1 MALTLEDVKKYR
13 EEKNV
18 GTSSGVESVRA
29 ARERLSQGL
38 PAFSQPESQTQSR
51 ISTKPK
57 DIVSSRARQ
66 GKSLKANYLTKKKLL
81 GVEDPEAGPS
91 VRKVGQNPPEKRIDS
106 RNISRDASAAA
117 KQYGVSYTGD
127 AEETLRTAGRA
138 AYGEGKAA
146 DAKALFEKAD
156 AQKEWKE
163 TPSFH
168 SSMLAPAS
176 EGQPSGVDNI
186 PVYSGRLHEKY
197 GAGDYLSAAGHA
209 AMGTIS
215 GMSNGVVQTAKA
227 FNDLARS
234 GFELASGLK
243 TTDGLQP
250 LWDLY
255 NRLDQNAQDRVAEDI
270 RTGKMSEPTYAII
283 SGLTQQIPTVALAI
297 LSGGSSVAA
306 EGASAA
312 LGNPSAVEAG
322 IKALPQMF
330 KDPQFLFSFTQTFGP
345 TYQDA
350 RENGANPAQAFLAA
364 VVDALPESAIEVGG
378 GLETALA
385 EGPVTGAK
393 DLIGRI
399 GKSALE
405 EAGEEIRQ
413 DPFSGLARMTYDP
426 GVNKVSLTD
435 EDAVVNPVRGA
446 KSAFYAFITSALSGG
461 VGTTLRTAQDYHT
474 IGTQVKESGNLNSML
489 LTAMDSQDETLRDQ
503 AADLAY
509 QVKSGKNVSSAAVGK
524 MALQVAEEVNR
535 EQTAALQEN
544 TRQWVERHQEDIK
557 QIDAAETAWEE
568 AWKDPEKRKASLAD
582 AEESA
587 QKEQK
592 RSAAAEA
599 ARRAAEARQENATQ
613 RRKAA
618 AESQQ
623 GGKTPVSVSMAEQ
636 LGENGRKAYEY
647 TLEKSGVEEEGIR
660 PAFLAYYTYGLAGSA
675 MENVPEEFKS
685 ALSGDAAYRAWAS
698 GQNDAA
704 VSLRNDQEKVKFAS
718 LAGEDS
724 GLVYDDFVNEAVK
737 SGRSR
742 VDINEEN
749 RTYLSA
755 ETAEQINETAK
766 ALGLRVQ
773 FADSVRGGT
782 ANAQISGDT
791 ILIEKD
797 NPNPVLAIAGHEFG
811 HRLQEL
817 APEEY
822 RRFRESILEGRE
834 QEVRDKAAQYAKLG
848 VNVTYEEAMNEV
860 ANDQAGLLMDGGEVL
875 DRFIEQHRSD
885 RTLLQ
890 KMRDAIRSFI
900 DKVTGKERKRLETAE
915 GKLEAALNAA
925 AKEAKALQKKSA
937 GDMMGKGK
945 YSLKEDENY
954 GTVRRN
960 QTESEGVGAS
970 GAASARAGQ
979 ASDTGRSGQNRQGV
993 GGEVRSEVGSTVR
1006 REDFLREHR
1015 ERGDRSVSLK
1025 SGAIYAYHEATETEL
1040 NDNARKAV
1048 SILKELGIP
1057 CFTTTDGIHIYANG
1071 KTRTSSQAVT
1081 IRDGSDV
1088 KVSISAKMGTEGVST
1103 AYHEAFHFLGDIA
1116 PAIRNKLQGIIRE
1129 SIVKNRSY
1137 ETFAN
1142 RIAEGYQIPL
1152 DPSQRTKAQEA
1163 KFQEELNAYI
1173 CGEIMARNPGSEAWQ
1188 LIRNFIPDTDAVYSA
1203 VVDMYTDFKAQ
1214 QKGDAKF
1221 SLKTD
1226 SQGRELSEE
1235 QQKFFKDSKVRDEDG
1250 RLLTM
1255 YHGTRAEN
1263 GDFTVF
1269 DYSKAVK
1276 KGGLGL
1282 KALGKGNYFTS
1293 KQLNGSERFGSR
1305 VIEAY
1310 LNVTNP
1316 FIYDG
1321 ANGDTVSLAEQV
1333 QKKTGI
1339 STQGMNTDALQDA
1352 MRKLGYDGIVEYRR
1366 DGSLGIAVTFDSE
1379 QIKYTTNQK
1388 PTSDPDI
1395 RYSLKNVD
1403 GYEQFRRDL
1412 QEWVK
1417 DGRPSGERFILGS
1430 TGSVLQGLGAIES
1443 DIYMNGDKIST
1454 ILKEHPEMSLR
1465 EIQRIPEML
1474 EDPVLVLKSKGTGKG
1489 GNNSRMVL
1497 YSSIKA
1503 QNGQP
1508 VLAVLDLR
1516 PQENGFLLDDM
1527 QKVNSSYTKD
1537 NPARFVTGSDVLYA
1551 DKKRTIPLLRQFGLT
1566 ITSRQLLRSGSIG
1579 SISYNGNL
1587 VNMEGMPFSSV
1598 VDFAEEEAEFSLK
1611 TGTITKSYEAVL
1623 EENRLLREQMK
1634 DYRSLKKQNRN
1645 LQESRDYWKG
1655 QTKPTKEVSTDR
1667 KAVGKAA
1674 SELLKSYSSEA
1685 DVSDIQDRLQNLYD
1699 SIARGDEG
1707 VSYEEAWKRAEAI
1720 AKAVIDKAVAKESL
1734 GESYQELLSYLKDT
1748 KIRVEEG
1755 TKSDIPD
1762 YSAFQRQQ
1770 KGRLS
1775 LNSQDGAGIDQVY
1788 QELAERWPEFFDET
1802 EYTNPSDQLLQIADV
1817 ADQLRQVEE
1826 YNPFEGEMDQVV
1838 AGAANE
1844 ILERFFDLPQTKKT
1858 FADRQEAK
1866 LNAAK
1871 AQGKQQVQKV
1881 REEYKERLDKLRQA
1895 NRQRVA
1901 DAIDRE
1907 RAKRDR
1913 KLQELKDRYAA
1924 RDAAG
1929 RESRNARELRAK
1941 IIRHTSELSKKL
1953 LHPSDKHHIPEKLRT
1968 AVSVMLESINLESP
1982 YRVDE
1987 NGKRQKGGS
1996 GSPTRRTAA
2005 FLALKEQYAHIAAEG
2020 GDIVIDPALF
2030 GDAALDIQG
2039 GFDTVISMKNIRLA
2053 DMSTEQLQTVWQVVK
2068 AVEHS
2073 VSTAGKL
2080 LSKTKYDGTT
2090 AWASAISA
2098 DTAGRRTKESLTKGH
2113 ASMDLENPYTFF
2125 SHYGEAGQVIFR
2137 TLRNAQDQQQMMK
2150 SHVAEEAGKIADPA
2164 TVERLEKSAHT
2175 FSTERGDTLT
2185 LSTDQVMELYELAKR
2200 GQARDHLLM
2209 GGIIQPEVKSARVR
2223 RGTDSIRLSEADLAA
2238 ITETLTQEQKQ
2249 IADRLQGMTTGIL
2262 ADYGNE
2268 ASMAAYG
2275 YKKFTGK
2282 DYWPINS
2289 AGEGLH
2295 SSVEKNQDRTRS
2307 IRNIGMAQA
2316 TTPHAN
2322 NPLEL
2327 PGIFNTFADHVSD
2340 MTKYAAW
2347 LCTMEDMDRLFN
2359 YKFRDEEGN
2368 LTGKTMKGMLD
2379 RVGGPGSQKYWR
2391 NLMEDIQNGIGG
2403 SNDSAMWS
2411 MAGKAIGTFKAASVS
2426 GNIRVVIQQ
2435 PTAFFR
2441 AADVLEAKD
2450 MTRGLVRGV
2459 TKGNGWEKALRY
2471 APIAVIKDDGSFDIS
2486 NPRQMKEVL
2495 FDGRSLVQKV
2505 NDTLSSP
2512 AGKADAITWGKLW
2525 NASEWAVAREHPD
2538 LVKGSEEFYR
2548 ETARQFTE
2556 VIDQT
2561 QVVDGV
2567 LQRSNIMRS
2576 SNEVVKQATSFMG
2589 EPIMSLNMMMR
2600 AYDRARYETT
2610 PVKRKKAVKRMVR
2623 TASALVVTNV
2633 VNALVVS
2640 LVDAARDD
2648 DPDKDLAEKYRIA
2661 LLGDY
2666 DPEGTIWDN
2675 IRAGLSANLIEALN
2689 PLALIPFVKD
2699 ALSMVEGYEVKRMDA
2714 QGLAE
2719 LIDAAK
2725 KWEKLGSGRYTV
2737 AYLLKDTAGSVS
2749 KLTGIPIGN
2758 VLRDLSALTNTGIS
2772 AADSFGADTVE
2783 LRYRLSRTMYDVKNS
2798 QNLGLFTGLIW
2809 EARQKGNEELARTIY
2824 NDLIRSGWSN
2834 EKLDQ
2839 RLNTLAKKALDGSD
2853 LVSQYLDAEEK
2864 GNASGMEKAAA
2875 AAGDRGFS
2883 GQEFQAAV
2891 NQERNRRK
2899 KGSEEAAAGQEIQDG
2914 YWAGGETEYSYGN
2927 LYQAVR
2933 NGDSASVSSIRKALE
2948 ASGKSEKDIDSAV
2961 KSRIRAD
2968 LKDSFWESG
2977 SLGDPDVRKFL
2988 QLLSEWDSGTDGK
3001 DYLEKATWKKWKET
3015 YQGGKGEYPEYRKYY
3030 DILKKVFEYENAEII
3045 RKGKGEK

>member
-1 MALTLEDVKKYR
+1 
-13 EEKNV
+13 
-18 GTSSGVESVRA
+18 
-29 ARERLSQGL
+29 
-38 PAFSQPESQTQSR
+38 
-51 ISTKPK
+51 
-57 DIVSSRARQ
+57 
-66 GKSLKANYLTKKKLL
+66 
-81 GVEDPEAGPS
+81 
-91 VRKVGQNPPEKRIDS
+91 
-106 RNISRDASAAA
+106 
-117 KQYGVSYTGD
+117 
-127 AEETLRTAGRA
+127 
-138 AYGEGKAA
+138 
-146 DAKALFEKAD
+146 
-156 AQKEWKE
+156 
-163 TPSFH
+163 
-168 SSMLAPAS
+168 
-176 EGQPSGVDNI
+176 
-186 PVYSGRLHEKY
+186 
-197 GAGDYLSAAGHA
+197 
-209 AMGTIS
+209 
-215 GMSNGVVQTAKA
+215 
-227 FNDLARS
+227 
-234 GFELASGLK
+234 
-243 TTDGLQP
+243 
-250 LWDLY
+250 
-255 NRLDQNAQDRVAEDI
+255 
-270 RTGKMSEPTYAII
+270 
-283 SGLTQQIPTVALAI
+283 
-297 LSGGSSVAA
+297 
-306 EGASAA
+306 
-312 LGNPSAVEAG
+312 
-322 IKALPQMF
+322 
-330 KDPQFLFSFTQTFGP
+330 
-345 TYQDA
+345 
-350 RENGANPAQAFLAA
+350 
-364 VVDALPESAIEVGG
+364 
-378 GLETALA
+378 
-385 EGPVTGAK
+385 
-393 DLIGRI
+393 
-399 GKSALE
+399 
-405 EAGEEIRQ
+405 
-413 DPFSGLARMTYDP
+413 MTHDP

-509 QVKSGKNVSSAAVGK
+509 QVKSGKEVSSAAVGK

-544 TRQWVERHQEDIK
+544 ARQWVERHQEDIK

-568 AWKDPEKRKASLAD
+568 AWKDPEKRKASLSD

-592 RSAAAEA
+592 RNA
-599 ARRAAEARQENATQ
+599 AAEARQEALRENTVQ
-613 RRKAA
+613 RRRAA
-618 AESQQ
+618 AEGQQ
-623 GGKTPVSVSMAEQ
+623 GGKAPASVSMAEQ

-647 TLEKSGVEEEGIR
+647 TLEKSSGEEAGIR
-660 PAFLAYYTYGLAGSA
+660 PAFLAYYTYGLVGSP

-724 GLVYDDFVNEAVK
+724 GLVYDDFVNEAVR

-742 VDINEEN
+742 VDVNEEN

-773 FADSVRGGT
+773 FADSVRDGT

-834 QEVRDKAAQYAKLG
+834 QEVRDKAAQYAKQG

-860 ANDQAGLLMDGGEVL
+860 ANDQAGLLMDGGEIL

-925 AKEAKALQKKSA
+925 AKEVKALQKKAA

-945 YSLKEDENY
+945 YSLKEDEKN

-960 QTESEGVGAS
+960 QTESEGAGAS
-970 GAASARAGQ
+970 GAASARTGQ
-979 ASDTGRSGQNRQGV
+979 TADAGRSGQNRQGV
-993 GGEVRSEVGSTVR
+993 GSEVRSEVGSTVR
-1006 REDFLREHR
+1006 REEFLREHR
-1015 ERGDRSVSLK
+1015 ERGDRSVRLK
-1025 SGAIYAYHEATETEL
+1025 GEYLYAYHEATETEL
-1040 NDNARKAV
+1040 NDDAKKTV
-1048 SILKELGIP
+1048 GILKDLDIP
-1057 CFTTTDGIHIYANG
+1057 YFTNTDGLHIYANG
-1071 KTRTSSQAVT
+1071 NTRTSTQSVT
-1081 IRDGSDV
+1081 IHDGANT
-1088 KVSISAKMGTEGVST
+1088 KIAVSANMETEGVAT
-1103 AYHEAFHFLGDIA
+1103 AYHEAFHFLRDVA
-1116 PAIRNKLQGIIRE
+1116 PALRTKLQETIRE
-1129 SIVKNRSY
+1129 NIVENKSY
-1137 ETFAN
+1137 EAFSS
-1142 RIAEGYQIPL
+1142 RIAEAYQIPL
-1152 DPSQRTKAQEA
+1152 DSSQRTKAQEA

-1188 LIRNFIPDTDAVYSA
+1188 LIRNFIPNTDAVYSA

-1214 QKGDAKF
+1214 QKGNAKF

-1235 QQKFFKDSKVRDEDG
+1235 QQKFFKDSKVRDESG
-1250 RLLTM
+1250 KLMIM
-1255 YHGTRAEN
+1255 YRGGNE
-1263 GDFTVF
+1263 DFTVF
-1269 DYSKAVK
+1269 DRKKSRYSNLYGRGFYFTDSEAHARQYGNAKAFYLNITAPVSTTETTITREQMRKFLKAVAANEDDFSFENY
-1276 KGGLGL
+1276 GCDATVSSVL
-1282 KALGKGNYFTS
+1282 KSIYGKSDFAMLYDVNQTAIGDMVAAVELFNEVNGTS
-1293 KQLNGSERFGSR
+1293 
-1305 VIEAY
+1305 
-1310 LNVTNP
+1310 
-1316 FIYDG
+1316 YDG
-1321 ANGDTVSLAEQV
+1321 LILDTETVAFQS
-1333 QKKTGI
+1333 
-1339 STQGMNTDALQDA
+1339 N
-1352 MRKLGYDGIVEYRR
+1352 
-1366 DGSLGIAVTFDSE
+1366 
-1379 QIKYTTNQK
+1379 QIKSVANQK

-1395 RYSLKNVD
+1395 RY
-1403 GYEQFRRDL
+1403 
-1412 QEWVK
+1412 
-1417 DGRPSGERFILGS
+1417 
-1430 TGSVLQGLGAIES
+1430 
-1443 DIYMNGDKIST
+1443 
-1454 ILKEHPEMSLR
+1454 
-1465 EIQRIPEML
+1465 
-1474 EDPVLVLKSKGTGKG
+1474 
-1489 GNNSRMVL
+1489 
-1497 YSSIKA
+1497 
-1503 QNGQP
+1503 
-1508 VLAVLDLR
+1508 
-1516 PQENGFLLDDM
+1516 
-1527 QKVNSSYTKD
+1527 
-1537 NPARFVTGSDVLYA
+1537 
-1551 DKKRTIPLLRQFGLT
+1551 
-1566 ITSRQLLRSGSIG
+1566 
-1579 SISYNGNL
+1579 
-1587 VNMEGMPFSSV
+1587 
-1598 VDFAEEEAEFSLK
+1598 SLK

-1645 LQESRDYWKG
+1645 LQENRDYWKG
-1655 QTKPTKEVSTDR
+1655 QTKTTKEVTTDR
-1667 KAVGKAA
+1667 KAVEKAA
-1674 SELLKSYSSEA
+1674 AELLKSYSSEA
-1685 DVSDIQDRLQNLYD
+1685 DVSDIQERLQNLYD

-1788 QELAERWPEFFDET
+1788 LELAERWPEFFDET

-1826 YNPFEGEMDQVV
+1826 YNPFEGDGMDQVV

-1871 AQGKQQVQKV
+1871 AQGKQQAEKI

-1901 DAIDRE
+1901 EVIGKE
-1907 RAKRDR
+1907 RSRGDR
-1913 KLQELKDRYAA
+1913 KLQALKDRYAA

-1929 RESRNARELRAK
+1929 RERRNARELRAK
-1941 IIRHTSELSKKL
+1941 IVRHTSELSKKL

-1968 AVSVMLESINLESP
+1968 AVSAMLESINLESP

-2005 FLALKEQYAHIAAEG
+2005 FLALKEQYARIAAEG

-2030 GDAALDIQG
+2030 GDAARDIQG
-2039 GFDTVISMKNIRLA
+2039 GFDAVISMKNIRLA

-2080 LSKTKYDGTT
+2080 LSKAKYDGTT
-2090 AWASAISA
+2090 AWANAISA
-2098 DTAGRRTKESLTKGH
+2098 DTAGRRTKESLTRGH
-2113 ASMDLENPYTFF
+2113 ASMDLENPYTYF
-2125 SHYGEAGQVIFR
+2125 SHYGEAGQAIFR
-2137 TLRNAQDQQQMMK
+2137 ALRNAQDQQQMMK

-2164 TVERLEKSAHT
+2164 TVEKLEKSAHT
-2175 FSTERGDTLT
+2175 FSTEQGDALT

-2209 GGIIQPEVKSARVR
+2209 GGIIQPEVKSAGVR

-2238 ITETLTQEQKQ
+2238 ITGTLTQEQKQ

-2450 MTRGLVRGV
+2450 MTRGLVRRV

-2486 NPRQMKEVL
+2486 NPRQTKEVL
-2495 FDGRSLVQKV
+2495 FDGRGLVQKV

-2600 AYDRARYETT
+2600 AYDRARYETD

-2648 DPDKDLAEKYRIA
+2648 DPDKDYAEKYREA
-2661 LLGDY
+2661 LLGEYSKDKSL
-2666 DPEGTIWDN
+2666 WDN

-2749 KLTGIPIGN
+2749 KLTEIPIGN
-2758 VLRDLSALTNTGIS
+2758 VLRDLSATINTTIS
-2772 AADSFGADTVE
+2772 FADSFGADTVE
-2783 LRYRLSRTMYDVKNS
+2783 LRYRLSKTMYDVKNS
-2798 QNLGLFTGLIW
+2798 QNLGIFTGLIW
-2809 EARQKGNEELARTIY
+2809 EARQKGNEELASEIY
-2824 NDLIRSGWSN
+2824 NNLGRSGWTR
-2834 EKLDQ
+2834 EQLDQ
-2839 RLNTLAKKALDGSD
+2839 RVNNLAQKAEKGAAAAQAY
-2853 LVSQYLDAEEK
+2853 VDAEER
-2864 GNASGMEKAAA
+2864 GSASGMEKATET
-2875 AAGDRGFS
+2875 AGNLGISDD
-2883 GQEFQAAV
+2883 EFKAML
-2891 NQERNRRK
+2891 NKERNRRK
-2899 KGSEEAAAGQEIQDG
+2899 EKDKEPEPWEDIGPD

-2927 LYQAVR
+2927 LYQAVL

-2961 KSRIRAD
+2961 KSRIRTD

-3030 DILKKVFEYENAEII
+3030 DILKKTFGYSNDEII
-3045 RKGKGEK
+3045 RMGKDK

>member
-1 MALTLEDVKKYR
+1 
-13 EEKNV
+13 
-18 GTSSGVESVRA
+18 
-29 ARERLSQGL
+29 
-38 PAFSQPESQTQSR
+38 
-51 ISTKPK
+51 
-57 DIVSSRARQ
+57 
-66 GKSLKANYLTKKKLL
+66 
-81 GVEDPEAGPS
+81 
-91 VRKVGQNPPEKRIDS
+91 
-106 RNISRDASAAA
+106 
-117 KQYGVSYTGD
+117 
-127 AEETLRTAGRA
+127 
-138 AYGEGKAA
+138 
-146 DAKALFEKAD
+146 
-156 AQKEWKE
+156 
-163 TPSFH
+163 
-168 SSMLAPAS
+168 
-176 EGQPSGVDNI
+176 
-186 PVYSGRLHEKY
+186 
-197 GAGDYLSAAGHA
+197 
-209 AMGTIS
+209 
-215 GMSNGVVQTAKA
+215 
-227 FNDLARS
+227 
-234 GFELASGLK
+234 
-243 TTDGLQP
+243 
-250 LWDLY
+250 
-255 NRLDQNAQDRVAEDI
+255 
-270 RTGKMSEPTYAII
+270 
-283 SGLTQQIPTVALAI
+283 
-297 LSGGSSVAA
+297 
-306 EGASAA
+306 
-312 LGNPSAVEAG
+312 
-322 IKALPQMF
+322 
-330 KDPQFLFSFTQTFGP
+330 
-345 TYQDA
+345 
-350 RENGANPAQAFLAA
+350 
-364 VVDALPESAIEVGG
+364 
-378 GLETALA
+378 
-385 EGPVTGAK
+385 
-393 DLIGRI
+393 
-399 GKSALE
+399 
-405 EAGEEIRQ
+405 
-413 DPFSGLARMTYDP
+413 MTHDP

-509 QVKSGKNVSSAAVGK
+509 QVKSGKKVSSAAVGK

-544 TRQWVERHQEDIK
+544 ARQWVERHQEDIK

-592 RSAAAEA
+592 RNAAAEA
-599 ARRAAEARQENATQ
+599 ARQAAEARQEALRENAVQ
-613 RRKAA
+613 RRRAA
-618 AESQQ
+618 AEWQQ
-623 GGKTPVSVSMAEQ
+623 GGKAPASVSMAEQ
-636 LGENGRKAYEY
+636 LGESGRKAYEY
-647 TLEKSGVEEEGIR
+647 TLEKSSGEEAGIR
-660 PAFLAYYTYGLAGSA
+660 PAFLACYTYGLAGSP

-724 GLVYDDFVNEAVK
+724 GLVYDDFVNEAVR

-742 VDINEEN
+742 VDVNEEN

-834 QEVRDKAAQYAKLG
+834 QEVRDKAVQYAKLG

-925 AKEAKALQKKSA
+925 AKEAKALQKKAA
-937 GDMMGKGK
+937 GDTMGAEK
-945 YSLKEDENY
+945 YSLKEDGVDGREEAGRNGELRQQTDRSRTEEGQERADRGGKAGNQEAGRVHDGY
-954 GTVRRN
+954 GQRHGGLNPSFGAKPYRTWAEGHVIEPAAGTVTHSEQ
-960 QTESEGVGAS
+960 QTAVEYGVPSFAVSDDVWSKGDVDAPAFSVHGQIYFRETIPESYRGMVAPHEVTHVMRQVEFAPYLDFVERTPTMLNMNDDYTTLVLEHIAALRGQTLDTIDPSILYDEFNAMMYGSIAVGN
-970 GAASARAGQ
+970 
-979 ASDTGRSGQNRQGV
+979 TNIFQNGK
-993 GGEVRSEVGSTVR
+993 GLGMFH
-1006 REDFLREHR
+1006 DF
-1015 ERGDRSVSLK
+1015 D
-1025 SGAIYAYHEATETEL
+1025 AYAKELTEL
-1040 NDNARKAV
+1040 
-1048 SILKELGIP
+1048 
-1057 CFTTTDGIHIYANG
+1057 H
-1071 KTRTSSQAVT
+1071 
-1081 IRDGSDV
+1081 
-1088 KVSISAKMGTEGVST
+1088 
-1103 AYHEAFHFLGDIA
+1103 
-1116 PAIRNKLQGIIRE
+1116 
-1129 SIVKNRSY
+1129 
-1137 ETFAN
+1137 
-1142 RIAEGYQIPL
+1142 
-1152 DPSQRTKAQEA
+1152 QR
-1163 KFQEELNAYI
+1163 
-1173 CGEIMARNPGSEAWQ
+1173 
-1188 LIRNFIPDTDAVYSA
+1188 
-1203 VVDMYTDFKAQ
+1203 FKAEN
-1214 QKGDAKF
+1214 QKDSRF
-1221 SLKTD
+1221 SLKAGT
-1226 SQGRELSEE
+1226 E
-1235 QQKFFKDSKVRDEDG
+1235 SKSAAALQETG
-1250 RLLTM
+1250 RLAKVNSVEDARFSLKKTDGNRTFVEVEEDILDGVPEKDWVSTVKQNLGKKFPNGITIGNNKIYIDKQSRREM
-1255 YHGTRAEN
+1255 TFSRYMQWLYNNDRQLHGDKLRATNNSDEILHAATGWVNEGLRHPRKDNIADFARGEVLLRIGSNDYTADVVVGTR
-1263 GDFTVF
+1263 
-1269 DYSKAVK
+1269 
-1276 KGGLGL
+1276 
-1282 KALGKGNYFTS
+1282 
-1293 KQLNGSERFGSR
+1293 
-1305 VIEAY
+1305 
-1310 LNVTNP
+1310 
-1316 FIYDG
+1316 
-1321 ANGDTVSLAEQV
+1321 
-1333 QKKTGI
+1333 
-1339 STQGMNTDALQDA
+1339 
-1352 MRKLGYDGIVEYRR
+1352 
-1366 DGSLGIAVTFDSE
+1366 
-1379 QIKYTTNQK
+1379 
-1388 PTSDPDI
+1388 
-1395 RYSLKNVD
+1395 
-1403 GYEQFRRDL
+1403 
-1412 QEWVK
+1412 K
-1417 DGRPSGERFILGS
+1417 DGTMILY
-1430 TGSVLQGLGAIES
+1430 
-1443 DIYMNGDKIST
+1443 D
-1454 ILKEHPEMSLR
+1454 
-1465 EIQRIPEML
+1465 
-1474 EDPVLVLKSKGTGKG
+1474 
-1489 GNNSRMVL
+1489 
-1497 YSSIKA
+1497 
-1503 QNGQP
+1503 
-1508 VLAVLDLR
+1508 VLDLQ
-1516 PQENGFLLDDM
+1516 PTAFTEKETDAAIT
-1527 QKVNSSYTKD
+1527 VNPSPGVGRST
-1537 NPARFVTGSDVLYA
+1537 ASVSD
-1551 DKKRTIPLLRQFGLT
+1551 T
-1566 ITSRQLLRSGSIG
+1566 
-1579 SISYNGNL
+1579 SISEKGENVNTNL
-1587 VNMEGMPFSSV
+1587 
-1598 VDFAEEEAEFSLK
+1598 SLK

-1645 LQESRDYWKG
+1645 LKENRDYWKR
-1655 QTKPTKEVSTDR
+1655 QTKTTKEVTTDR
-1667 KAVGKAA
+1667 KAVEKAA
-1674 SELLKSYSSEA
+1674 AELLKSYSSEA

-1788 QELAERWPEFFDET
+1788 LELAERWPEFFDET

-1826 YNPFEGEMDQVV
+1826 YNPFEGDEMDQAV

-1901 DAIDRE
+1901 EVIDRE
-1907 RAKRDR
+1907 RGRADQKIR
-1913 KLQELKDRYAA
+1913 KLKEKYAA

-1929 RESRNARELRAK
+1929 RERRNARELRAK

-1996 GSPTRRTAA
+1996 GSPTRRTTA
-2005 FLALKEQYAHIAAEG
+2005 FLALKEQYARIAAEG

-2039 GFDTVISMKNIRLA
+2039 GFDAVISMKNIRLA

-2080 LSKTKYDGTT
+2080 LSKAKYDGTT
-2090 AWASAISA
+2090 AWANAISA
-2098 DTAGRRTKESLTKGH
+2098 DTAGRRTKESLTRGH
-2113 ASMDLENPYTFF
+2113 ASMDLENPYTYF
-2125 SHYGEAGQVIFR
+2125 SHYGEAGQAIFR

-2164 TVERLEKSAHT
+2164 TVGKLEKSAHT
-2175 FSTERGDTLT
+2175 FSTEWGDTLT

-2209 GGIIQPEVKSARVR
+2209 GGIIQPEVKSAGVR
-2223 RGTDSIRLSEADLAA
+2223 RGTDNIRLSEADLAA
-2238 ITETLTQEQKQ
+2238 ITGILTQEQKQ

-2368 LTGKTMKGMLD
+2368 LTGKTMKGLLD

-2600 AYDRARYETT
+2600 AYDRARYETN

-2699 ALSMVEGYEVKRMDA
+2699 VLSMVEGYEVKRMDA

-2758 VLRDLSALTNTGIS
+2758 VLRDLSALTNAGIS

-2783 LRYRLSRTMYDVKNS
+2783 LRYRLSKTMYDMKNS
-2798 QNLGLFTGLIW
+2798 QNLGIFTGLIW

-2839 RLNTLAKKALDGSD
+2839 RLQALAKKALDGSD

-2864 GNASGMEKAAA
+2864 GSASGMEKAAE

-2899 KGSEEAAAGQEIQDG
+2899 KGSEETDAGQEIQDG

-2927 LYQAVR
+2927 LYQAVL

-3030 DILKKVFEYENAEII
+3030 DILKKTFGYSNDEII
-3045 RKGKGEK
+3045 RMGKDK

>member
-1 MALTLEDVKKYR
+1 
-13 EEKNV
+13 
-18 GTSSGVESVRA
+18 
-29 ARERLSQGL
+29 
-38 PAFSQPESQTQSR
+38 
-51 ISTKPK
+51 
-57 DIVSSRARQ
+57 
-66 GKSLKANYLTKKKLL
+66 
-81 GVEDPEAGPS
+81 
-91 VRKVGQNPPEKRIDS
+91 
-106 RNISRDASAAA
+106 
-117 KQYGVSYTGD
+117 
-127 AEETLRTAGRA
+127 
-138 AYGEGKAA
+138 
-146 DAKALFEKAD
+146 
-156 AQKEWKE
+156 
-163 TPSFH
+163 
-168 SSMLAPAS
+168 
-176 EGQPSGVDNI
+176 
-186 PVYSGRLHEKY
+186 
-197 GAGDYLSAAGHA
+197 
-209 AMGTIS
+209 
-215 GMSNGVVQTAKA
+215 
-227 FNDLARS
+227 
-234 GFELASGLK
+234 
-243 TTDGLQP
+243 
-250 LWDLY
+250 
-255 NRLDQNAQDRVAEDI
+255 
-270 RTGKMSEPTYAII
+270 
-283 SGLTQQIPTVALAI
+283 
-297 LSGGSSVAA
+297 
-306 EGASAA
+306 
-312 LGNPSAVEAG
+312 
-322 IKALPQMF
+322 
-330 KDPQFLFSFTQTFGP
+330 
-345 TYQDA
+345 
-350 RENGANPAQAFLAA
+350 
-364 VVDALPESAIEVGG
+364 
-378 GLETALA
+378 
-385 EGPVTGAK
+385 
-393 DLIGRI
+393 
-399 GKSALE
+399 
-405 EAGEEIRQ
+405 
-413 DPFSGLARMTYDP
+413 MTHDP

-509 QVKSGKNVSSAAVGK
+509 QVKSGKEVSSAAVGK

-544 TRQWVERHQEDIK
+544 ARQWVERHQEDIK

-568 AWKDPEKRKASLAD
+568 AWKDPEKRKASLSD

-592 RSAAAEA
+592 RNA
-599 ARRAAEARQENATQ
+599 AAEARQEALRENTVQ
-613 RRKAA
+613 RRRAA
-618 AESQQ
+618 AEGQQ
-623 GGKTPVSVSMAEQ
+623 GGKAPASVSMAEQ

-647 TLEKSGVEEEGIR
+647 TLEKSSGEEAGIR
-660 PAFLAYYTYGLAGSA
+660 PAFLAYYTYGLVGSP

-724 GLVYDDFVNEAVK
+724 GLVYDDFVNEAVR

-742 VDINEEN
+742 VDVNEEN

-773 FADSVRGGT
+773 FADSVRDGT

-834 QEVRDKAAQYAKLG
+834 QEVRDKAAQYAKQG

-860 ANDQAGLLMDGGEVL
+860 ANDQAGLLMDGGEIL

-925 AKEAKALQKKSA
+925 AKEVKALQKKAA

-945 YSLKEDENY
+945 YSLKEDEKN

-960 QTESEGVGAS
+960 QTESEGAGAS
-970 GAASARAGQ
+970 GAASARTGQ
-979 ASDTGRSGQNRQGV
+979 TADAGRSGQNRQGV
-993 GGEVRSEVGSTVR
+993 GSEVRSEVGSTVR
-1006 REDFLREHR
+1006 REEFLREHR
-1015 ERGDRSVSLK
+1015 ERGDRSVRLK
-1025 SGAIYAYHEATETEL
+1025 GEYLYAYHEATETEL
-1040 NDNARKAV
+1040 NDDAKKTV
-1048 SILKELGIP
+1048 GILKDLDIP
-1057 CFTTTDGIHIYANG
+1057 YFTNTDGLHIYANG
-1071 KTRTSSQAVT
+1071 NTRTSTQSVT
-1081 IRDGSDV
+1081 IHDGANT
-1088 KVSISAKMGTEGVST
+1088 KIAVSANMETEGVAT
-1103 AYHEAFHFLGDIA
+1103 AYHEAFHFLRDVA
-1116 PAIRNKLQGIIRE
+1116 PALRTKLQETIRE
-1129 SIVKNRSY
+1129 NIVENKSY
-1137 ETFAN
+1137 EAFSS
-1142 RIAEGYQIPL
+1142 RIAEAYQIPL
-1152 DPSQRTKAQEA
+1152 DSSQRTKAQEA

-1188 LIRNFIPDTDAVYSA
+1188 LIRNFIPNTDAVYSA

-1214 QKGDAKF
+1214 QKGNAKF

-1235 QQKFFKDSKVRDEDG
+1235 QQKFFKDSKVRDESG
-1250 RLLTM
+1250 QLMIM
-1255 YHGTRAEN
+1255 YRGGNE
-1263 GDFTVF
+1263 DFTVF
-1269 DYSKAVK
+1269 DRKKSRYSNLYGRGFYFTDSEAHARQYGNAKAFYLNITAPVSTTETTITREQMRKFLKAVAANEDDFSFENY
-1276 KGGLGL
+1276 GCDATVSSVL
-1282 KALGKGNYFTS
+1282 KSIYGKSDFAMLYDVNQTAIGDMVAAVELFNEVNGTS
-1293 KQLNGSERFGSR
+1293 
-1305 VIEAY
+1305 
-1310 LNVTNP
+1310 
-1316 FIYDG
+1316 YDG
-1321 ANGDTVSLAEQV
+1321 LILDTETVAFQS
-1333 QKKTGI
+1333 
-1339 STQGMNTDALQDA
+1339 N
-1352 MRKLGYDGIVEYRR
+1352 
-1366 DGSLGIAVTFDSE
+1366 
-1379 QIKYTTNQK
+1379 QIKSVANQK

-1395 RYSLKNVD
+1395 RY
-1403 GYEQFRRDL
+1403 
-1412 QEWVK
+1412 
-1417 DGRPSGERFILGS
+1417 
-1430 TGSVLQGLGAIES
+1430 
-1443 DIYMNGDKIST
+1443 
-1454 ILKEHPEMSLR
+1454 
-1465 EIQRIPEML
+1465 
-1474 EDPVLVLKSKGTGKG
+1474 
-1489 GNNSRMVL
+1489 
-1497 YSSIKA
+1497 
-1503 QNGQP
+1503 
-1508 VLAVLDLR
+1508 
-1516 PQENGFLLDDM
+1516 
-1527 QKVNSSYTKD
+1527 
-1537 NPARFVTGSDVLYA
+1537 
-1551 DKKRTIPLLRQFGLT
+1551 
-1566 ITSRQLLRSGSIG
+1566 
-1579 SISYNGNL
+1579 
-1587 VNMEGMPFSSV
+1587 
-1598 VDFAEEEAEFSLK
+1598 SLK

-1645 LQESRDYWKG
+1645 LQENRDYWKG
-1655 QTKPTKEVSTDR
+1655 QTKTTKEVTTDR
-1667 KAVGKAA
+1667 KAVEKAA
-1674 SELLKSYSSEA
+1674 AELLKSYSSEA
-1685 DVSDIQDRLQNLYD
+1685 DVSDIQERLQNLYD

-1788 QELAERWPEFFDET
+1788 LELAERWPEFFDET

-1826 YNPFEGEMDQVV
+1826 YNPFEGDGMDQVV

-1871 AQGKQQVQKV
+1871 AQGKQQAEKI

-1901 DAIDRE
+1901 EVIGKE
-1907 RAKRDR
+1907 RSRGDR
-1913 KLQELKDRYAA
+1913 KLQALKDRYAA

-1929 RESRNARELRAK
+1929 RERRNARELRAK
-1941 IIRHTSELSKKL
+1941 IVRHTSELSKKL

-1968 AVSVMLESINLESP
+1968 AVSAMLESINLESP

-2005 FLALKEQYAHIAAEG
+2005 FLALKEQYARIAAEG

-2030 GDAALDIQG
+2030 GDAARDIQG
-2039 GFDTVISMKNIRLA
+2039 GFDAVISMKNIRLA

-2080 LSKTKYDGTT
+2080 LSKAKYDGTT
-2090 AWASAISA
+2090 AWANAISA
-2098 DTAGRRTKESLTKGH
+2098 DTAGRRTKESLTRGH
-2113 ASMDLENPYTFF
+2113 ASMDLENPYTYF
-2125 SHYGEAGQVIFR
+2125 SHYGEAGQAIFR
-2137 TLRNAQDQQQMMK
+2137 ALRNAQDQQQMMK

-2164 TVERLEKSAHT
+2164 TVEKLEKSAHT
-2175 FSTERGDTLT
+2175 FSTEQGDALT

-2209 GGIIQPEVKSARVR
+2209 GGIIQPEVKSAGVR

-2238 ITETLTQEQKQ
+2238 ITGTLTQEQKQ

-2450 MTRGLVRGV
+2450 MTRGLVRRV

-2486 NPRQMKEVL
+2486 NPRQTKEVL
-2495 FDGRSLVQKV
+2495 FDGRGLVQKV

-2600 AYDRARYETT
+2600 AYDRARYETD

-2648 DPDKDLAEKYRIA
+2648 DPDKDYAEKYREA
-2661 LLGDY
+2661 LLGEYSKDKSL
-2666 DPEGTIWDN
+2666 WDN

-2749 KLTGIPIGN
+2749 KLTEIPIGN
-2758 VLRDLSALTNTGIS
+2758 VLRDLSATINTTIS
-2772 AADSFGADTVE
+2772 FADSFGADTVE
-2783 LRYRLSRTMYDVKNS
+2783 LRYRLSKTMYDVKNS
-2798 QNLGLFTGLIW
+2798 QNLGIFTGLIW
-2809 EARQKGNEELARTIY
+2809 EARQKGNEELASEIY
-2824 NDLIRSGWSN
+2824 NNLGRSGWTR
-2834 EKLDQ
+2834 EQLDQ
-2839 RLNTLAKKALDGSD
+2839 RVNNLAQKAEKGAAAAQAY
-2853 LVSQYLDAEEK
+2853 VDAEER
-2864 GNASGMEKAAA
+2864 GSASGMEKATET
-2875 AAGDRGFS
+2875 AGNLGISDD
-2883 GQEFQAAV
+2883 EFKAML
-2891 NQERNRRK
+2891 NKERNRRK
-2899 KGSEEAAAGQEIQDG
+2899 EKDKEPEPWEDIGPD

-2927 LYQAVR
+2927 LYQAVL

-2961 KSRIRAD
+2961 KSRIRTD

-3030 DILKKVFEYENAEII
+3030 DILKKTFGYSNDEII
-3045 RKGKGEK
+3045 RMGKDK

>member
-1 MALTLEDVKKYR
+1 M
-13 EEKNV
+13 
-18 GTSSGVESVRA
+18 
-29 ARERLSQGL
+29 
-38 PAFSQPESQTQSR
+38 
-51 ISTKPK
+51 
-57 DIVSSRARQ
+57 
-66 GKSLKANYLTKKKLL
+66 
-81 GVEDPEAGPS
+81 
-91 VRKVGQNPPEKRIDS
+91 
-106 RNISRDASAAA
+106 
-117 KQYGVSYTGD
+117 
-127 AEETLRTAGRA
+127 
-138 AYGEGKAA
+138 
-146 DAKALFEKAD
+146 
-156 AQKEWKE
+156 
-163 TPSFH
+163 
-168 SSMLAPAS
+168 
-176 EGQPSGVDNI
+176 
-186 PVYSGRLHEKY
+186 
-197 GAGDYLSAAGHA
+197 
-209 AMGTIS
+209 
-215 GMSNGVVQTAKA
+215 
-227 FNDLARS
+227 
-234 GFELASGLK
+234 
-243 TTDGLQP
+243 
-250 LWDLY
+250 
-255 NRLDQNAQDRVAEDI
+255 
-270 RTGKMSEPTYAII
+270 
-283 SGLTQQIPTVALAI
+283 
-297 LSGGSSVAA
+297 
-306 EGASAA
+306 
-312 LGNPSAVEAG
+312 
-322 IKALPQMF
+322 
-330 KDPQFLFSFTQTFGP
+330 
-345 TYQDA
+345 
-350 RENGANPAQAFLAA
+350 
-364 VVDALPESAIEVGG
+364 
-378 GLETALA
+378 
-385 EGPVTGAK
+385 
-393 DLIGRI
+393 
-399 GKSALE
+399 
-405 EAGEEIRQ
+405 
-413 DPFSGLARMTYDP
+413 
-426 GVNKVSLTD
+426 
-435 EDAVVNPVRGA
+435 
-446 KSAFYAFITSALSGG
+446 
-461 VGTTLRTAQDYHT
+461 
-474 IGTQVKESGNLNSML
+474 
-489 LTAMDSQDETLRDQ
+489 
-503 AADLAY
+503 
-509 QVKSGKNVSSAAVGK
+509 
-524 MALQVAEEVNR
+524 
-535 EQTAALQEN
+535 
-544 TRQWVERHQEDIK
+544 
-557 QIDAAETAWEE
+557 
-568 AWKDPEKRKASLAD
+568 
-582 AEESA
+582 
-587 QKEQK
+587 
-592 RSAAAEA
+592 
-599 ARRAAEARQENATQ
+599 
-613 RRKAA
+613 
-618 AESQQ
+618 
-623 GGKTPVSVSMAEQ
+623 
-636 LGENGRKAYEY
+636 
-647 TLEKSGVEEEGIR
+647 
-660 PAFLAYYTYGLAGSA
+660 
-675 MENVPEEFKS
+675 
-685 ALSGDAAYRAWAS
+685 
-698 GQNDAA
+698 
-704 VSLRNDQEKVKFAS
+704 
-718 LAGEDS
+718 
-724 GLVYDDFVNEAVK
+724 
-737 SGRSR
+737 
-742 VDINEEN
+742 
-749 RTYLSA
+749 
-755 ETAEQINETAK
+755 
-766 ALGLRVQ
+766 
-773 FADSVRGGT
+773 
-782 ANAQISGDT
+782 
-791 ILIEKD
+791 
-797 NPNPVLAIAGHEFG
+797 
-811 HRLQEL
+811 
-817 APEEY
+817 
-822 RRFRESILEGRE
+822 
-834 QEVRDKAAQYAKLG
+834 
-848 VNVTYEEAMNEV
+848 
-860 ANDQAGLLMDGGEVL
+860 
-875 DRFIEQHRSD
+875 
-885 RTLLQ
+885 
-890 KMRDAIRSFI
+890 
-900 DKVTGKERKRLETAE
+900 
-915 GKLEAALNAA
+915 
-925 AKEAKALQKKSA
+925 
-937 GDMMGKGK
+937 
-945 YSLKEDENY
+945 
-954 GTVRRN
+954 
-960 QTESEGVGAS
+960 
-970 GAASARAGQ
+970 
-979 ASDTGRSGQNRQGV
+979 
-993 GGEVRSEVGSTVR
+993 
-1006 REDFLREHR
+1006 
-1015 ERGDRSVSLK
+1015 
-1025 SGAIYAYHEATETEL
+1025 
-1040 NDNARKAV
+1040 
-1048 SILKELGIP
+1048 
-1057 CFTTTDGIHIYANG
+1057 
-1071 KTRTSSQAVT
+1071 
-1081 IRDGSDV
+1081 
-1088 KVSISAKMGTEGVST
+1088 
-1103 AYHEAFHFLGDIA
+1103 
-1116 PAIRNKLQGIIRE
+1116 
-1129 SIVKNRSY
+1129 
-1137 ETFAN
+1137 
-1142 RIAEGYQIPL
+1142 
-1152 DPSQRTKAQEA
+1152 
-1163 KFQEELNAYI
+1163 
-1173 CGEIMARNPGSEAWQ
+1173 
-1188 LIRNFIPDTDAVYSA
+1188 
-1203 VVDMYTDFKAQ
+1203 
-1214 QKGDAKF
+1214 
-1221 SLKTD
+1221 
-1226 SQGRELSEE
+1226 
-1235 QQKFFKDSKVRDEDG
+1235 
-1250 RLLTM
+1250 
-1255 YHGTRAEN
+1255 
-1263 GDFTVF
+1263 
-1269 DYSKAVK
+1269 
-1276 KGGLGL
+1276 
-1282 KALGKGNYFTS
+1282 
-1293 KQLNGSERFGSR
+1293 
-1305 VIEAY
+1305 
-1310 LNVTNP
+1310 
-1316 FIYDG
+1316 
-1321 ANGDTVSLAEQV
+1321 
-1333 QKKTGI
+1333 
-1339 STQGMNTDALQDA
+1339 
-1352 MRKLGYDGIVEYRR
+1352 
-1366 DGSLGIAVTFDSE
+1366 
-1379 QIKYTTNQK
+1379 
-1388 PTSDPDI
+1388 
-1395 RYSLKNVD
+1395 
-1403 GYEQFRRDL
+1403 
-1412 QEWVK
+1412 
-1417 DGRPSGERFILGS
+1417 
-1430 TGSVLQGLGAIES
+1430 
-1443 DIYMNGDKIST
+1443 
-1454 ILKEHPEMSLR
+1454 
-1465 EIQRIPEML
+1465 
-1474 EDPVLVLKSKGTGKG
+1474 
-1489 GNNSRMVL
+1489 
-1497 YSSIKA
+1497 
-1503 QNGQP
+1503 
-1508 VLAVLDLR
+1508 
-1516 PQENGFLLDDM
+1516 
-1527 QKVNSSYTKD
+1527 
-1537 NPARFVTGSDVLYA
+1537 
-1551 DKKRTIPLLRQFGLT
+1551 
-1566 ITSRQLLRSGSIG
+1566 
-1579 SISYNGNL
+1579 
-1587 VNMEGMPFSSV
+1587 
-1598 VDFAEEEAEFSLK
+1598 
-1611 TGTITKSYEAVL
+1611 
-1623 EENRLLREQMK
+1623 
-1634 DYRSLKKQNRN
+1634 
-1645 LQESRDYWKG
+1645 
-1655 QTKPTKEVSTDR
+1655 
-1667 KAVGKAA
+1667 
-1674 SELLKSYSSEA
+1674 
-1685 DVSDIQDRLQNLYD
+1685 
-1699 SIARGDEG
+1699 
-1707 VSYEEAWKRAEAI
+1707 
-1720 AKAVIDKAVAKESL
+1720 
-1734 GESYQELLSYLKDT
+1734 
-1748 KIRVEEG
+1748 
-1755 TKSDIPD
+1755 
-1762 YSAFQRQQ
+1762 
-1770 KGRLS
+1770 
-1775 LNSQDGAGIDQVY
+1775 
-1788 QELAERWPEFFDET
+1788 
-1802 EYTNPSDQLLQIADV
+1802 
-1817 ADQLRQVEE
+1817 
-1826 YNPFEGEMDQVV
+1826 
-1838 AGAANE
+1838 
-1844 ILERFFDLPQTKKT
+1844 
-1858 FADRQEAK
+1858 
-1866 LNAAK
+1866 
-1871 AQGKQQVQKV
+1871 QKV

-1901 DAIDRE
+1901 DTIDKE
-1907 RAKRDR
+1907 RGRADQKI
-1913 KLQELKDRYAA
+1913 QALKEKYAA

-1929 RESRNARELRAK
+1929 RERRNARELRAK

-2039 GFDTVISMKNIRLA
+2039 GFDAVISMKNIRLA

-2113 ASMDLENPYTFF
+2113 VSMDLENPYTFF

-2379 RVGGPGSQKYWR
+2379 RVGGPGSQKYWQ

-2758 VLRDLSALTNTGIS
+2758 VLRDLSALTNAGIS

-2783 LRYRLSRTMYDVKNS
+2783 LRYRLSKTMYDVKNS

-2809 EARQKGNEELARTIY
+2809 EARQNGNEELARTIY

-2839 RLNTLAKKALDGSD
+2839 RLQTLAKKALDGSD

-2864 GNASGMEKAAA
+2864 GSASGMEKAAA
-2875 AAGDRGFS
+2875 AAGDWGFS

-2899 KGSEEAAAGQEIQDG
+2899 KGSEEAAAGQEIRDG
-2914 YWAGGETEYSYGN
+2914 YWAVGETEYSYGT
-2927 LYQAVR
+2927 LYQAVLS
-2933 NGDSASVSSIRKALE
+2933 GDSGSVSSIRKALE

-2968 LKDSFWESG
+2968 LKDAFWESG
-2977 SLGDPDVRKFL
+2977 SLGNSDVRKFL
-2988 QLLSEWDSGTDGK
+2988 RLLSEWDSGTDGK

-3015 YQGGKGEYPEYRKYY
+3015 YQGGKGEYSEYRKYY
-3030 DILKKVFEYENAEII
+3030 DILKKVFGYENAEII

>member
-1 MALTLEDVKKYR
+1 M
-13 EEKNV
+13 
-18 GTSSGVESVRA
+18 
-29 ARERLSQGL
+29 
-38 PAFSQPESQTQSR
+38 
-51 ISTKPK
+51 
-57 DIVSSRARQ
+57 
-66 GKSLKANYLTKKKLL
+66 
-81 GVEDPEAGPS
+81 
-91 VRKVGQNPPEKRIDS
+91 
-106 RNISRDASAAA
+106 
-117 KQYGVSYTGD
+117 
-127 AEETLRTAGRA
+127 
-138 AYGEGKAA
+138 
-146 DAKALFEKAD
+146 
-156 AQKEWKE
+156 
-163 TPSFH
+163 
-168 SSMLAPAS
+168 
-176 EGQPSGVDNI
+176 
-186 PVYSGRLHEKY
+186 
-197 GAGDYLSAAGHA
+197 
-209 AMGTIS
+209 
-215 GMSNGVVQTAKA
+215 
-227 FNDLARS
+227 
-234 GFELASGLK
+234 
-243 TTDGLQP
+243 
-250 LWDLY
+250 
-255 NRLDQNAQDRVAEDI
+255 
-270 RTGKMSEPTYAII
+270 
-283 SGLTQQIPTVALAI
+283 
-297 LSGGSSVAA
+297 
-306 EGASAA
+306 
-312 LGNPSAVEAG
+312 
-322 IKALPQMF
+322 
-330 KDPQFLFSFTQTFGP
+330 
-345 TYQDA
+345 
-350 RENGANPAQAFLAA
+350 
-364 VVDALPESAIEVGG
+364 
-378 GLETALA
+378 
-385 EGPVTGAK
+385 
-393 DLIGRI
+393 
-399 GKSALE
+399 
-405 EAGEEIRQ
+405 
-413 DPFSGLARMTYDP
+413 
-426 GVNKVSLTD
+426 
-435 EDAVVNPVRGA
+435 
-446 KSAFYAFITSALSGG
+446 
-461 VGTTLRTAQDYHT
+461 
-474 IGTQVKESGNLNSML
+474 
-489 LTAMDSQDETLRDQ
+489 
-503 AADLAY
+503 
-509 QVKSGKNVSSAAVGK
+509 
-524 MALQVAEEVNR
+524 
-535 EQTAALQEN
+535 
-544 TRQWVERHQEDIK
+544 
-557 QIDAAETAWEE
+557 
-568 AWKDPEKRKASLAD
+568 
-582 AEESA
+582 
-587 QKEQK
+587 
-592 RSAAAEA
+592 
-599 ARRAAEARQENATQ
+599 
-613 RRKAA
+613 
-618 AESQQ
+618 
-623 GGKTPVSVSMAEQ
+623 
-636 LGENGRKAYEY
+636 
-647 TLEKSGVEEEGIR
+647 
-660 PAFLAYYTYGLAGSA
+660 
-675 MENVPEEFKS
+675 
-685 ALSGDAAYRAWAS
+685 
-698 GQNDAA
+698 
-704 VSLRNDQEKVKFAS
+704 
-718 LAGEDS
+718 
-724 GLVYDDFVNEAVK
+724 
-737 SGRSR
+737 
-742 VDINEEN
+742 
-749 RTYLSA
+749 
-755 ETAEQINETAK
+755 
-766 ALGLRVQ
+766 
-773 FADSVRGGT
+773 
-782 ANAQISGDT
+782 
-791 ILIEKD
+791 
-797 NPNPVLAIAGHEFG
+797 
-811 HRLQEL
+811 
-817 APEEY
+817 
-822 RRFRESILEGRE
+822 
-834 QEVRDKAAQYAKLG
+834 
-848 VNVTYEEAMNEV
+848 
-860 ANDQAGLLMDGGEVL
+860 
-875 DRFIEQHRSD
+875 
-885 RTLLQ
+885 
-890 KMRDAIRSFI
+890 
-900 DKVTGKERKRLETAE
+900 
-915 GKLEAALNAA
+915 
-925 AKEAKALQKKSA
+925 
-937 GDMMGKGK
+937 
-945 YSLKEDENY
+945 
-954 GTVRRN
+954 
-960 QTESEGVGAS
+960 
-970 GAASARAGQ
+970 
-979 ASDTGRSGQNRQGV
+979 
-993 GGEVRSEVGSTVR
+993 
-1006 REDFLREHR
+1006 
-1015 ERGDRSVSLK
+1015 
-1025 SGAIYAYHEATETEL
+1025 
-1040 NDNARKAV
+1040 
-1048 SILKELGIP
+1048 
-1057 CFTTTDGIHIYANG
+1057 
-1071 KTRTSSQAVT
+1071 T

-1221 SLKTD
+1221 SLKT
-1226 SQGRELSEE
+1226 
-1235 QQKFFKDSKVRDEDG
+1235 
-1250 RLLTM
+1250 
-1255 YHGTRAEN
+1255 
-1263 GDFTVF
+1263 
-1269 DYSKAVK
+1269 
-1276 KGGLGL
+1276 
-1282 KALGKGNYFTS
+1282 
-1293 KQLNGSERFGSR
+1293 
-1305 VIEAY
+1305 
-1310 LNVTNP
+1310 
-1316 FIYDG
+1316 
-1321 ANGDTVSLAEQV
+1321 
-1333 QKKTGI
+1333 
-1339 STQGMNTDALQDA
+1339 
-1352 MRKLGYDGIVEYRR
+1352 
-1366 DGSLGIAVTFDSE
+1366 
-1379 QIKYTTNQK
+1379 
-1388 PTSDPDI
+1388 
-1395 RYSLKNVD
+1395 
-1403 GYEQFRRDL
+1403 
-1412 QEWVK
+1412 
-1417 DGRPSGERFILGS
+1417 
-1430 TGSVLQGLGAIES
+1430 
-1443 DIYMNGDKIST
+1443 
-1454 ILKEHPEMSLR
+1454 
-1465 EIQRIPEML
+1465 
-1474 EDPVLVLKSKGTGKG
+1474 
-1489 GNNSRMVL
+1489 
-1497 YSSIKA
+1497 
-1503 QNGQP
+1503 
-1508 VLAVLDLR
+1508 
-1516 PQENGFLLDDM
+1516 
-1527 QKVNSSYTKD
+1527 
-1537 NPARFVTGSDVLYA
+1537 
-1551 DKKRTIPLLRQFGLT
+1551 
-1566 ITSRQLLRSGSIG
+1566 
-1579 SISYNGNL
+1579 
-1587 VNMEGMPFSSV
+1587 
-1598 VDFAEEEAEFSLK
+1598 
-1611 TGTITKSYEAVL
+1611 GTITKSYEAVL

-1645 LQESRDYWKG
+1645 LKENRDYWKR
-1655 QTKPTKEVSTDR
+1655 QTKTTKEVTTDR
-1667 KAVGKAA
+1667 KAVEKAA
-1674 SELLKSYSSEA
+1674 AELLKSYSSEA
-1685 DVSDIQDRLQNLYD
+1685 DVSDIQERLQNLYD

-1720 AKAVIDKAVAKESL
+1720 AESVIDKAVAKESL

-1775 LNSQDGAGIDQVY
+1775 LNSQDGASIDQVY
-1788 QELAERWPEFFDET
+1788 LELAERWPEFFDET

-1826 YNPFEGEMDQVV
+1826 YNPFEGDEMDQVV

-1844 ILERFFDLPQTKKT
+1844 ILEWFFDLPQTKKT

-1901 DAIDRE
+1901 EVIGKE
-1907 RAKRDR
+1907 RSRGDR

-1924 RDAAG
+1924 RNAAG
-1929 RESRNARELRAK
+1929 RERRNARELRAK

-2039 GFDTVISMKNIRLA
+2039 GFDAVISMKNIRLA

-2098 DTAGRRTKESLTKGH
+2098 DTAGRRTKESLAKGH

-2379 RVGGPGSQKYWR
+2379 RVGGPGSQKYWQ

-2600 AYDRARYETT
+2600 AYDRARYETD
-2610 PVKRKKAVKRMVR
+2610 PVKRKRAVKKMCRAV
-2623 TASALVVTNV
+2623 SALIVTDV
-2633 VNALVVS
+2633 VNALVQS

-2648 DPDKDLAEKYRIA
+2648 DPDKDYAEKYREA
-2661 LLGDY
+2661 LLGEYSKDKSL
-2666 DPEGTIWDN
+2666 WDN
-2675 IRAGLSANLIEALN
+2675 IRAGLSANLIENLN

-2699 ALSMVEGYEVKRMDA
+2699 GLSMMEGYEVKRMDT
-2714 QGLAE
+2714 QGIAE
-2719 LIDAAK
+2719 LFNVSR
-2725 KWEKLGSGRYTV
+2725 KWEKLGDGRYTV

-2758 VLRDLSALTNTGIS
+2758 VLRDLSATINTTIS
-2772 AADSFGADTVE
+2772 FADSFGADTVW
-2783 LRYRLSRTMYDVKNS
+2783 LRYRLSRTMYDMKNS
-2798 QNLGLFTGLIW
+2798 QNLGIFTGLIW
-2809 EARQKGNEELARTIY
+2809 EARQKGNEELASEIY
-2824 NDLIRSGWSN
+2824 NDLGRSGWTR
-2834 EKLDQ
+2834 EQLDQ
-2839 RLNTLAKKALDGSD
+2839 RVNNLAQKAEKGAATAQAY
-2853 LVSQYLDAEEK
+2853 VDAEER
-2864 GNASGMEKAAA
+2864 GSASGMEKATET
-2875 AAGDRGFS
+2875 AGNLGISDD
-2883 GQEFQAAV
+2883 EFKAML
-2891 NQERNRRK
+2891 NKERNRRK
-2899 KGSEEAAAGQEIQDG
+2899 EKDKEPEPWEDIGPD
-2914 YWAGGETEYSYGN
+2914 YWAGGNVSYSYDN
-2927 LYQAVR
+2927 LYQAVL
-2933 NGDSASVSSIRKALE
+2933 NGDASSMKTIRKALE
-2948 ASGKSEKDIDSAV
+2948 QDGKDSKAIDSAV
-2961 KSRIRAD
+2961 KSRLRAD
-2968 LKDSFWESG
+2968 LKDSFWENG
-2977 SLGDPDVRKFL
+2977 SLGDSDVRKFL
-2988 QLLSEWDSGTDGK
+2988 RLLSEWDSGTDGK

-3015 YQGGKGEYPEYRKYY
+3015 YQGGKGEYSEYRKYY
-3030 DILKKVFEYENAEII
+3030 DILKKVF
-3045 RKGKGEK
+3045 G

>member
-13 EEKNV
+13 EKKNV

-38 PAFSQPESQTQSR
+38 PAFSQEEQTEAPTKFSSKRILPERGRTR
-51 ISTKPK
+51 NLNK
-57 DIVSSRARQ
+57 
-66 GKSLKANYLTKKKLL
+66 GKSVIR
-81 GVEDPEAGPS
+81 GVSDPETSKSAK
-91 VRKVGQNPPEKRIDS
+91 KVGQNPPEKRIDN

-176 EGQPSGVDNI
+176 EKQPSGVDNI
-186 PVYSGRLHEKY
+186 PVYSGRLHGKY
-197 GAGDYLSAAGHA
+197 GAGDYLSAAGHG
-209 AMGTIS
+209 AMGAIS
-215 GMSNGVVQTAKA
+215 GMSNSIVQTAKA

-234 GFELASGLK
+234 GFELVSGLK

-255 NRLDQNAQDRVAEDI
+255 NRLDQNAQDQVAEDI
-270 RTGKMSEPTYAII
+270 RTGKMSESTYAII

-345 TYQDA
+345 TYQEA

-461 VGTTLRTAQDYHT
+461 AGTTLRTAQDYHT
-474 IGTQVKESGNLNSML
+474 IGTQVKASGNLNSML

-509 QVKSGKNVSSAAVGK
+509 QVKSGKKVSSAAVGK

-544 TRQWVERHQEDIK
+544 ARQWVERHQEDIK

-592 RSAAAEA
+592 RNAAAEA
-599 ARRAAEARQENATQ
+599 ARRAAEARQEALRKNAVQ
-613 RRKAA
+613 RRRAA
-618 AESQQ
+618 AEGQQ
-623 GGKTPVSVSMAEQ
+623 GGKAPASVSMAEQ

-647 TLEKSGVEEEGIR
+647 TLEKSNGEEAGIR
-660 PAFLAYYTYGLAGSA
+660 PAFLACYTYGLAGSP

-724 GLVYDDFVNEAVK
+724 GLVYDDFVNEAVR

-742 VDINEEN
+742 VDVNEEN

-834 QEVRDKAAQYAKLG
+834 QEVRDKAAQYAKQG

-890 KMRDAIRSFI
+890 KMRDTIRSFI

-915 GKLEAALNAA
+915 GKLEAALKAA
-925 AKEAKALQKKSA
+925 AKQAKALQKKAA
-937 GDMMGKGK
+937 GDTMGAGK
-945 YSLKEDENY
+945 YSLKEDGVGGRENETGRRSEAGGQEGHEETSDREGEERNRRVRREFSASSGRY
-954 GTVRRN
+954 EGVDPSFGEKPFRTWTEGYVIMPPEGTVSYVEQ
-960 QTESEGVGAS
+960 QTVKEYGVPSFVVSDAAWSRGETKAPAFSVHGQIYLQETIPEKFRGMIAPHEITHVMRQVEFAPYLDFVERTPTMLDMGSAFTQKLLEHTANHQHTTVMDADPVRLYDEFNATLYGHIHS
-970 GAASARAGQ
+970 GKMGNLVEPLSHVFYDFDAYAKELTELHERFKAENLNAKKNAGQ
-979 ASDTGRSGQNRQGV
+979 ADGDARYSIKYDESHTPYVEIDEDILRGIPKAAWVKTVKDNLRNKFPNGMTVGQNV
-993 GGEVRSEVGSTVR
+993 I
-1006 REDFLREHR
+1006 
-1015 ERGDRSVSLK
+1015 
-1025 SGAIYAYHEATETEL
+1025 AI
-1040 NDNARKAV
+1040 
-1048 SILKELGIP
+1048 
-1057 CFTTTDGIHIYANG
+1057 
-1071 KTRTSSQAVT
+1071 
-1081 IRDGSDV
+1081 
-1088 KVSISAKMGTEGVST
+1088 
-1103 AYHEAFHFLGDIA
+1103 
-1116 PAIRNKLQGIIRE
+1116 NKQ
-1129 SIVKNRSY
+1129 
-1137 ETFAN
+1137 
-1142 RIAEGYQIPL
+1142 
-1152 DPSQRTKAQEA
+1152 
-1163 KFQEELNAYI
+1163 
-1173 CGEIMARNPGSEAWQ
+1173 
-1188 LIRNFIPDTDAVYSA
+1188 
-1203 VVDMYTDFKAQ
+1203 
-1214 QKGDAKF
+1214 
-1221 SLKTD
+1221 
-1226 SQGRELSEE
+1226 
-1235 QQKFFKDSKVRDEDG
+1235 
-1250 RLLTM
+1250 
-1255 YHGTRAEN
+1255 
-1263 GDFTVF
+1263 
-1269 DYSKAVK
+1269 
-1276 KGGLGL
+1276 
-1282 KALGKGNYFTS
+1282 
-1293 KQLNGSERFGSR
+1293 
-1305 VIEAY
+1305 
-1310 LNVTNP
+1310 
-1316 FIYDG
+1316 
-1321 ANGDTVSLAEQV
+1321 
-1333 QKKTGI
+1333 
-1339 STQGMNTDALQDA
+1339 
-1352 MRKLGYDGIVEYRR
+1352 
-1366 DGSLGIAVTFDSE
+1366 
-1379 QIKYTTNQK
+1379 
-1388 PTSDPDI
+1388 
-1395 RYSLKNVD
+1395 
-1403 GYEQFRRDL
+1403 
-1412 QEWVK
+1412 
-1417 DGRPSGERFILGS
+1417 
-1430 TGSVLQGLGAIES
+1430 
-1443 DIYMNGDKIST
+1443 
-1454 ILKEHPEMSLR
+1454 
-1465 EIQRIPEML
+1465 
-1474 EDPVLVLKSKGTGKG
+1474 
-1489 GNNSRMVL
+1489 SRMEMTFSR
-1497 YSSIKA
+1497 Y
-1503 QNGQP
+1503 
-1508 VLAVLDLR
+1508 
-1516 PQENGFLLDDM
+1516 M
-1527 QKVNSSYTKD
+1527 QKLFQSE
-1537 NPARFVTGSDVLYA
+1537 PQMYA
-1551 DKKRTIPLLRQFGLT
+1551 DKLRATNNADEIVRAAQNWVNEALLHPRKDDIIDFARGKVLLRIGENDYSAQVIVGNRGKNGLLLYDVINLSKTT
-1566 ITSRQLLRSGSIG
+1566 IQEKTKTTDTVYTANTQNEPRDRGPVSVNTSIPEKGE
-1579 SISYNGNL
+1579 NVNTNL
-1587 VNMEGMPFSSV
+1587 
-1598 VDFAEEEAEFSLK
+1598 SLK

-1645 LQESRDYWKG
+1645 LKENRDYWKG
-1655 QTKPTKEVSTDR
+1655 QTKTTKEVTTDR
-1667 KAVGKAA
+1667 KAVEKAA
-1674 SELLKSYSSEA
+1674 AELLKSYSSEA

-1748 KIRVEEG
+1748 KIRVEED

-1775 LNSQDGAGIDQVY
+1775 LNSQDGTGIDQVY
-1788 QELAERWPEFFDET
+1788 LELAERWPEFFDET

-1826 YNPFEGEMDQVV
+1826 YNPFEGDGMDQVV

-1871 AQGKQQVQKV
+1871 AQGKQQAEKI
-1881 REEYKERLDKLRQA
+1881 REGYKARLDKLRQA

-1907 RAKRDR
+1907 RGRADQKIR
-1913 KLQELKDRYAA
+1913 KLKEKYAA

-1929 RESRNARELRAK
+1929 REKREIREYKSKIRKTALDLSRR
-1941 IIRHTSELSKKL
+1941 L
-1953 LHPSDKHHIPEKLRT
+1953 LNPTDSRHIPESLRGP
-1968 AVSVMLESINLESP
+1968 V
-1982 YRVDE
+1982 
-1987 NGKRQKGGS
+1987 
-1996 GSPTRRTAA
+1996 AA
-2005 FLALKEQYAHIAAEG
+2005 FLSSVDFSGKKQDTKAAAVWQDLRNRWEAVAKGQNQDTFSGEYLTIDPELVPRLDELLEKDVPSRLENLSREEAEELWKVTAAIKAAVTAANRSVIEGKKVTAAEAGKNLVLELSQQKQRYLGQNNKSNRVSDFFQYDMTDSTRFGEMFGPTMESLIGNLREGHNVMVRRWNEAVEYTGELFKNKEVWKWGNGYADPKAFKLESGESILLTPAQVMSLYLLDKREQGRRHLYG
-2020 GDIVIDPALF
+2020 GGITPTEIQGKHKRYGQGIRTFLTE
-2030 GDAALDIQG
+2030 GDAAHIIG
-2039 GFDTVISMKNIRLA
+2039 
-2053 DMSTEQLQTVWQVVK
+2053 
-2068 AVEHS
+2068 
-2073 VSTAGKL
+2073 
-2080 LSKTKYDGTT
+2080 
-2090 AWASAISA
+2090 
-2098 DTAGRRTKESLTKGH
+2098 SLTAEQRQVADGIGYF
-2113 ASMDLENPYTFF
+2113 L
-2125 SHYGEAGQVIFR
+2125 SHQA
-2137 TLRNAQDQQQMMK
+2137 
-2150 SHVAEEAGKIADPA
+2150 AEW
-2164 TVERLEKSAHT
+2164 
-2175 FSTERGDTLT
+2175 
-2185 LSTDQVMELYELAKR
+2185 
-2200 GQARDHLLM
+2200 
-2209 GGIIQPEVKSARVR
+2209 
-2223 RGTDSIRLSEADLAA
+2223 
-2238 ITETLTQEQKQ
+2238 
-2249 IADRLQGMTTGIL
+2249 
-2262 ADYGNE
+2262 GNE
-2268 ASMAAYG
+2268 ASMERFG
-2275 YKKFTGK
+2275 YRKFTEEN
-2282 DYWPINS
+2282 YFPIKTDPNYVRGS
-2289 AGEGLH
+2289 DSKENRPGTIAGL
-2295 SSVEKNQDRTRS
+2295 
-2307 IRNIGMAQA
+2307 GMTKELNKA
-2316 TTPHAN
+2316 AN
-2322 NPLEL
+2322 NPILLEDVFDVFSRHVTEMAAYDAFMNRL
-2327 PGIFNTFADHVSD
+2327 EDFQAVWNRQEIRSRSVKEALKAVGGEGANSYIRNLLADINGRASVERS
-2340 MTKYAAW
+2340 
-2347 LCTMEDMDRLFN
+2347 LSEVLLSR
-2359 YKFRDEEGN
+2359 YKSGVIGGN
-2368 LTGKTMKGMLD
+2368 L
-2379 RVGGPGSQKYWR
+2379 RVA
-2391 NLMEDIQNGIGG
+2391 L
-2403 SNDSAMWS
+2403 
-2411 MAGKAIGTFKAASVS
+2411 
-2426 GNIRVVIQQ
+2426 QQ
-2435 PTAFFR
+2435 PTAYTR
-2441 AADVLEAKD
+2441 ALEVMKGKYLLK
-2450 MTRGLVRGV
+2450 GLAGKVDAE
-2459 TKGNGWEKALRY
+2459 TMKEY
-2471 APIAVIKDDGSFDIS
+2471 APIARWKDWGYYETGNGKQVKDLI
-2486 NPRQMKEVL
+2486 L
-2495 FDGRSLVQKV
+2495 GRHKPGDRFSEGMMALPGFMDSL
-2505 NDTLSSP
+2505 
-2512 AGKADAITWGKLW
+2512 TWGRLW
-2525 NASEWAVAREHPD
+2525 KACEYEIADTTD
-2538 LVKGSEEFYR
+2538 LKPKTDEFYR
-2548 ETARQFTE
+2548 AVGKRFTE
-2556 VIDQT
+2556 VIDKT
-2561 QVVDGV
+2561 QVVDSV
-2567 LQRSNIMRS
+2567 FHRSQIMRS
-2576 SNEVVKQATSFMG
+2576 KNFGNQLVTAFMA
-2589 EPIMSLNMMMR
+2589 EPTKSYNAVMGAVRSLQN
-2600 AYDRARYETT
+2600 AKGPE
-2610 PVKRKKAVKRMVR
+2610 RKKAAVKLVGRAV
-2623 TASALVVTNV
+2623 SAYVVTNV
-2633 VNALVVS
+2633 INALVVS
-2640 LVDAARDD
+2640 LMDAARDD
-2648 DPDKDLAEKYRIA
+2648 DRDKDYAEKYREA
-2661 LLGDY
+2661 LLGEYSKDKSL
-2666 DPEGTIWDN
+2666 WDN
-2675 IRAGLSANLIEALN
+2675 IRAGLSANLTENLN
-2689 PLALIPFVKD
+2689 PLSLIPYLKD
-2699 ALSMVEGYEVKRMDA
+2699 TMNLMEGYDIKRMDM
-2714 QGLAE
+2714 QGISE
-2719 LIDAAK
+2719 LVSSFK
-2725 KWEKLGSGRYTV
+2725 KWEKLGDGRYTV
-2737 AYLLKDTAGSVS
+2737 AYLLKDTAESLS

-2758 VLRDLSALTNTGIS
+2758 LMRELSTMANTGIS
-2772 AADSFGADTVE
+2772 VADSFGADTVE

-2798 QNLGLFTGLIW
+2798 QNLGIFTGLIW

-2839 RLNTLAKKALDGSD
+2839 RLQALAKKALDGSD

-2864 GNASGMEKAAA
+2864 GSASGMEKAAE

-2899 KGSEEAAAGQEIQDG
+2899 KGSEETDAGQEIQDG

-2927 LYQAVR
+2927 LYQAVL

-3030 DILKKVFEYENAEII
+3030 DILKKVFGYSNDEII
-3045 RKGKGEK
+3045 RMGKDK